1 MPPLSSLG
9 NTNPFVDSTKNI
21 STIMAIQG
29 YGYTLQIIY
38 ACFMEVKR
46 PPQRS
51 LNFEH
56 IIFCN
61 AVG

>member
-1 MPPLSSLG
+1 
-9 NTNPFVDSTKNI
+9 
-21 STIMAIQG
+21 MAIQG

-38 ACFMEVKR
+38 AYFMEVKR